1 MDKKSRLEL
10 LEYIIFSI
18 DLIEKRFARIES
30 VSDFLYDDNGLDI
43 LDAISMR
50 LQSVGEAVKSL
61 MKRAPETLLQEANRE
76 YWSEIVKL
84 REIISHHYIDIDAEI
99 IFDICSEDLIILKKH
114 IQNILV
120 EDNGDCL

>member
-18 DLIEKRFARIES
+18 DLIEKRFARIKS

-50 LQSVGEAVKSL
+50 LQSIGEAIKSL

-84 REIISHHYIDIDAEI
+84 REVISHHYIDIDAEI

-120 EDNGDCL
+120 DDNGVCL